1 MSTSRMEVRNV
12 TCLIYNASKEDMLL
26 LGYRDDKT
34 TDLIKV

>member
-1 MSTSRMEVRNV
+1 MSTSPMEVRNV
-12 TCLIYNASKEDMLL
+12 TCLMYDACKEDMLL